1 MRKPELLAPAGDMER
16 LRMAV
21 LYGAD
26 AVYLAGTSFGM
37 RSFAGNFSPEELP
50 EAVAFAHAHGVRVHV
65 TVNTMPR
72 GDELPALPAHLR
84 LLNDSGV
91 DALILADLGV
101 FRMAQREAP
110 NCELHISTQVSI
122 ANAACAAAW
131 HELGAKRVVL
141 ARELS
146 LEEIRVIRRDTPPEL
161 ELETFAHGAM
171 CVSYSGRCLLSNYM
185 TGRDS
190 NRGACAQPCRYQYAL
205 MEEKRPGEY
214 FPVFEDEKGTYIMNS
229 RDMCMIDHLAELA
242 EAGVD
247 CIKVEGR
254 AKSAYYAAI
263 ITGAYRHALDAVAA
277 GEPVDPVWRD
287 EVEHVSHRRY
297 STGFFFG
304 QPGQYT
310 ESSRYIRDWQVC
322 AIVTDCTPDGL
333 ATLSLRNKF
342 AAGDE
347 VEIVGI
353 RPTQKTVVT
362 GVEMFRKLLDEAEAG
377 DNVGLLLRGIKR
389 EEIERGQVVCQ
400 PGSVQPHTKFKGQ
413 VYVLTKDE
421 GGRHTPFFTNYRP
434 QFYFRTTDI
443 TGTVILPDGVEMVMP
458 GDNVEITGELIHPIA
473 MEEGLKFAIREGGR
487 TVGSGRVTEIIE

>member
-347 VEIVGI
+347 VEIVVPDT
-353 RPTQKTVVT
+353 RPFSVTVPVMQDADGLPLREPRT
-362 GVEMFRKLLDEAEAG
+362 PQMVFRMQL
-377 DNVGLLLRGIKR
+377 
-389 EEIERGQVVCQ
+389 
-400 PGSVQPHTKFKGQ
+400 P
-413 VYVLTKDE
+413 
-421 GGRHTPFFTNYRP
+421 RP
-434 QFYFRTTDI
+434 
-443 TGTVILPDGVEMVMP
+443 VP
-458 GDNVEITGELIHPIA
+458 A
-473 MEEGLKFAIREGGR
+473 MSIVRRAVDLSAK
-487 TVGSGRVTEIIE
+487 